1 MKGTV
6 SFAKSQDTLSE
17 TVSYIRGAEITSND
31 KRRDTPSPKDPL
43 REEEDPIEARPE
55 AVAQV
60 QAREGARPPSTRRG
74 MEASM
79 PWRLGRKTTRRKRKA
94 KTKAKKSTRKRR
106 KVNTMKA
113 KNGIFKEADSQSPRA
128 GLNSKTITRRG

>member
-1 MKGTV
+1 MGT
-6 SFAKSQDTLSE
+6 ALSATSLDILFGIVWYTNE
-17 TVSYIRGAEITSND
+17 AGIMIRG

-79 PWRLGRKTTRRKRKA
+79 PWRLGRKTTQRKRKA